1 MEKLQLLSALL
12 ICASAAAVFLCGVFL
27 GRTQACSR
35 LHIAVI
41 PIDKETRNIELTARE
56 LLIDAEKRPERTFV
70 IIIDDGA
77 DPEQLVILDKIVGER
92 IEYVILKRIDA

>member
-12 ICASAAAVFLCGVFL
+12 ICVSAAAVYLCGVLF
-27 GRTQACSR
+27 GRTQSCSR
-35 LHIAVI
+35 LHIVVV
-41 PIDKETRNIELTARE
+41 PIDKKTRNIELAARE

-77 DPEQLVILDKIVGER
+77 DPEQLVIFDKIVGER
-92 IEYVILKRIDA
+92 IEYVILKKVGS